1 MKSAKCK
8 TPFLHSINT
17 LQGKTYTKVKTFI
30 RLYKHLCDFWFQHF
44 KINLTVIEVDIVSAI
59 LVDGYNRQHILL
71 NFSKS
76 TSVLDIVIT
85 KSVKISAG
93 PPFIIPWENEKK
105 GYKMDFP
112 HFDIITEPV
121 DSPVERLKN

>member
-1 MKSAKCK
+1 M
-8 TPFLHSINT
+8 
-17 LQGKTYTKVKTFI
+17 
-30 RLYKHLCDFWFQHF
+30 
-44 KINLTVIEVDIVSAI
+44 
-59 LVDGYNRQHILL
+59 L

-76 TSVLDIVIT
+76 TSVLEMKLYSYFTVDIVIT

-93 PPFIIPWENEKK
+93 PPFIVPWENEKK

-121 DSPVERLKN
+121 DSSVERLKNLNCLALKKIVRTD